1 MSDNKPPDSANLRP
15 PASQPGTDEK
25 SHPAIRELLRA
36 TSEHDDQ
43 SELQVLSGFQKKLR
57 QRSAGKFYA
66 DGWST
71 SKEPPIMTY
80 LITSLIMLAIVGTAY
95 LVLYPLSGAA
105 DAVDMTPAPV
115 QIVAPR

>member
-1 MSDNKPPDSANLRP
+1 VD
-15 PASQPGTDEK
+15 
-25 SHPAIRELLRA
+25 
-36 TSEHDDQ
+36 
-43 SELQVLSGFQKKLR
+43 VLGGFQKKIR

-71 SKEPPIMTY
+71 SREPPIMTY
-80 LITSLIMLAIVGTAY
+80 LITSFIMLAIIGAAY

-115 QIVAPR
+115 QVLPAPR